1 MYLVDCIQFNKWYR
15 IIFINGINI
24 LYFTILQACAKIITY
39 NSVFYKLSETVSPS
53 FNQGTP
59 EVLTGN

>member
-1 MYLVDCIQFNKWYR
+1 MVSNHFHKWYK
-15 IIFINGINI
+15 I
-24 LYFTILQACAKIITY
+24 LYFTILQACAKIITN